1 VTFKR
6 PWTDGTAGVTFTPLE
21 FVERLAALVPA
32 PRAHLVQTH
41 GVLAGRSAW
50 RRHYTERD
58 RSRNHRNEVYCRVLP
73 RCDCVDDGS
82 VTTGV
87 DLHIDVEPMQFRIW
101 SKLGNSHNGDWAI
114 CSPALFQQVSVEA
127 AIDTIRRLLVFW
139 CNKIKNTVVYLPVGA
154 LVRARRHNW
163 GNYTMTRSAPLVLAI
178 GLLVPILA
186 SAQDACPLDPD
197 KDAPGLCGCGVADS
211 DWDGDLEMDSCIDR
225 TVVLPV
231 GTVVGLAARVDSG
244 ATVQTGVVLGPDS
257 HVGAGAFVG
266 TDSFL
271 ASQAS
276 IGTGA
281 SVGADSVLGRRASVG
296 PDANLGDN
304 AFIGRS
310 ASIDGGFT
318 VAAGGTLTL
327 GYAAQLNGTPE
338 SVGHHIT
345 LGNLVSVEA
354 ASIGNNVVF
363 ARSTTVGAGTTI
375 GNSVVMGPSVD
386 ILTDAVIG
394 NGVRMRKDA
403 SIGADSYIGDN
414 SRIGRGVDV
423 QARACVGND
432 VQLGAD
438 VIVQTWGD
446 ITDNALVRRG
456 TTVAGEAGAPSCLS
470 LGQITLVSGALQWD
484 DGTVAN
490 SCWFYRNPTDSHVY
504 GEAGSGIYRVDPNG
518 GEASDAFNVYC
529 DMDFEGGGWTLV
541 DNDPTNAATFG
552 SRSSGAITDLTQ
564 AGGRLLPGYAW
575 SNDPLLLCKSNRFTG
590 SVGWLTLAAGGS
602 IALQYPTVVSQSRS
616 HTAGWAARTLN
627 GNTNQG
633 MTSWIYNGSGRF
645 GSVWIGNGGQSTC
658 SCNYTGASTGLGSQ
672 TSASTTTC
680 STWVR

>member
-1 VTFKR
+1 
-6 PWTDGTAGVTFTPLE
+6 
-21 FVERLAALVPA
+21 
-32 PRAHLVQTH
+32 
-41 GVLAGRSAW
+41 
-50 RRHYTERD
+50 
-58 RSRNHRNEVYCRVLP
+58 
-73 RCDCVDDGS
+73 
-82 VTTGV
+82 
-87 DLHIDVEPMQFRIW
+87 
-101 SKLGNSHNGDWAI
+101 
-114 CSPALFQQVSVEA
+114 
-127 AIDTIRRLLVFW
+127 
-139 CNKIKNTVVYLPVGA
+139 
-154 LVRARRHNW
+154 
-163 GNYTMTRSAPLVLAI
+163 MTRSAPLVLAI
-178 GLLVPILA
+178 GLLVPVFA

-403 SIGADSYIGDN
+403 SIGADSNIGEN
-414 SRIGRGVDV
+414 SRIGRGTEI
-423 QARACVGND
+423 QARACVGAD

-438 VIVQTWGD
+438 AVVQTWSD
-446 ITDNALVRRG
+446 ITDNTLVRRG
-456 TTVAGEAGAPSCLS
+456 TTVAGEASAPSCLS
-470 LGQITLVSGALQWD
+470 LGQITLVSGARQWD
-484 DGTVAN
+484 DGTAAAN
-490 SCWFYRNPTDSHVY
+490 CYDYRFPS
-504 GEAGSGIYRVDPNG
+504 AGFAYAGTTGDGIYLLDPG
-518 GEASDAFNVYC
+518 GVPAFQVYC
-529 DMDFEGGGWTLV
+529 DMNLDGGGWTLV
-541 DNDPTNAATFG
+541 IHHDNSDGVSLRTDARVGSPSVTASHKLSSEQANAVAGGVAYRVIAHDEEQGNYHQWAGSTRTFNWSILDTSNDWADSACESG
-552 SRSSGAITDLTQ
+552 LSLYASTDGTSWSNTGLVSQASSGFNKGAYFCFIHYGAFRVRAFIKLETE
-564 AGGRLLPGYAW
+564 
-575 SNDPLLLCKSNRFTG
+575 
-590 SVGWLTLAAGGS
+590 AAGFDF
-602 IALQYPTVVSQSRS
+602 
-616 HTAGWAARTLN
+616 N
-627 GNTNQG
+627 NQ
-633 MTSWIYNGSGRF
+633 RD
-645 GSVWIGNGGQSTC
+645 
-658 SCNYTGASTGLGSQ
+658 Q
-672 TSASTTTC
+672 TSS
-680 STWVR
+680 WWIRND